1 MPPTRVKVS
10 SKVFSFCTSMSSEF
24 IHLDKIRLNNLIN
37 MDSHRLKSS
46 SRSSQDLKSLLNK
59 LLMKGKL
66 KSFTAIENL
75 RVVLSKQNVKL
86 LSRNNKIPYESFC
99 WSYDLRHAEVNMF
112 F

>member
-46 SRSSQDLKSLLNK
+46 LRSSQDLKSLLNK
-59 LLMKGKL
+59 LLMKGKP
-66 KSFTAIENL
+66 KSFTLIQNL
-75 RVVLSKQNVKL
+75 RVLSKQNVKL